1 MRRIAQGI
9 VAGALSRA
17 AVLQTALFAAVVS
30 GAAAL
35 GAASPVPA
43 AAQRPI
49 TPDTFEDP
57 VARQLYTAAL
67 ANWTRLDESVVRYTS
82 LIEQRIAAAIRTPL
96 KDRVIYHNETAV
108 RAFWDQDHD
117 ALLQVLG
124 SRSQYPGREIAM
136 REGEMDWLQDLP
148 FDKPFEP
155 GGDRLFF
162 GLTDGDEEVF
172 QPSSDDFWLAH
183 PLGEG
188 ADSLYRFQSGDTLTL
203 SFPDGRRLEAIQLE
217 VLPREAD
224 SRRISGAL
232 WIEPATGALVRA
244 VYRFSRRFDAMRD
257 IPELQRE
264 EERGT
269 FRYVPGLF
277 KPWTFDLT
285 LMAVDYALWDF
296 EVWLPRSMRMEG
308 EAGAGIIKV
317 PVTMDLSY
325 RIESVTMAGDEV
337 EAGPDPAG
345 EQRGAA
351 SASRT
356 AAADSTPPERVDRTA
371 TPGMPLR
378 EVHFETRAEA
388 MAFIAR
394 LLSDDDGI
402 DYELMSDA
410 EIPARDRESFLIVP
424 RERSLVAAS
433 PHLPPP
439 IWENAIGFPSDDE
452 IEAFMQNLADLPA
465 PPAQTIP
472 WSFNWGW
479 ARHDLLR
486 YNRVEGPAVGGQ
498 FETDLPGRHSLGGS
512 GFFGFADLQPKV
524 RLELRRSTV
533 LRRLTLG
540 TFYELRA
547 TDPSGNYMDFG
558 NSFGALFFG
567 RDDGEYY
574 RATGADLTWRPP
586 EGSRDSFRFR
596 LYGERQSAVAAET
609 DFALF
614 RVFDGEWRFR
624 PNLAAD
630 DVEEAG
636 AELRVSPWW
645 GNNPVKAQLGLEL
658 EGRGAMWR
666 RTGDVARS
674 RYGQATATLRTIV
687 PVRGEGWRSW
697 RVGAEA
703 AAGTTW
709 GDAPVQRHWF
719 LGAAAT
725 LRGYPASTLSGSSFV
740 RARLELSR
748 AFEGVG
754 VILFGDAGWAG
765 PRDLFHRDD
774 FLYGIGM
781 GGSILDGLI
790 RMDLSQGLK
799 GPYKDFRIDL
809 YLDAIL

>member
-1 MRRIAQGI
+1 MNRVAQGI
-9 VAGALSRA
+9 VRPPALRAALSWA
-17 AVLQTALFAAVVS
+17 AVS

-35 GAASPVPA
+35 GAAALGAGVPAPA
-43 AAQRPI
+43 AAQRTI
-49 TPDTFEDP
+49 APDTFEDP
-57 VARQLYTAAL
+57 VARQLYIAAL
-67 ANWTRLDESVVRYTS
+67 ANWTRLDESIVRYTS
-82 LIEQRIAAAIRTPL
+82 RIEQRIAAAIRTPL

-108 RAFWDQDHD
+108 RAFWDQEHD
-117 ALLQVLG
+117 ALIQVLG

-172 QPSSDDFWLAH
+172 QPSSEDFWLAH

-224 SRRISGAL
+224 SHRISGAL
-232 WIEPATGALVRA
+232 WIEPSTGALVRA

-285 LMAVDYALWDF
+285 LMAVDYGLWDF

-325 RIESVTMAGDEV
+325 RIESVTMADDEV
-337 EAGPDPAG
+337 DAGPDPAN
-345 EQRGAA
+345 EQEGAA
-351 SASRT
+351 AASRT
-356 AAADSTPPERVDRTA
+356 AAADRAPPEPADRTPA
-371 TPGMPLR
+371 ADGSLR

-410 EIPARDRESFLIVP
+410 EMPARDRESFLIVP
-424 RERSLVAAS
+424 RERSLVATS

-452 IEAFMQNLADLPA
+452 IEGFMASLANLPA
-465 PPAQTIP
+465 PPMQTIP

-498 FETDLPGRHSLGGS
+498 FETELSGRHALGGS
-512 GFFGFADLQPKV
+512 AFFGLADLRPKV
-524 RLELRRSTV
+524 RLEMRRSTV
-533 LRRLTLG
+533 YRRLTLG
-540 TFYELRA
+540 GFHELRP
-547 TDPSGNYMDFG
+547 TDPAGGYLGFG
-558 NSFGALFFG
+558 NSMNALLFG

-574 RATGADLTWRPP
+574 RASGADLTWRPP
-586 EGSRDSFRFR
+586 DGSRDSFLFR
-596 LYGERQSAVAAET
+596 VYGERQSAVTAET

-614 RVFDGEWRFR
+614 RVFDGEWGFR
-624 PNLAAD
+624 PNLVAEN
-630 DVEEAG
+630 VEETG
-636 AELRVSPWW
+636 ATLRVSPWW

-658 EGRGAMWR
+658 EGRGATWR
-666 RTGDVARS
+666 RTGEEAWS
-674 RYGQATATLRTIV
+674 RYGQATGTLRAIV
-687 PVRGEGWRSW
+687 PVRGDGWRSW

-703 AAGTTW
+703 AAGTIW

-765 PRDLFHRDD
+765 SRDLFSRDD
-774 FLYGIGM
+774 FLYGVGM

>member
-1 MRRIAQGI
+1 MRRIAEGI
-9 VAGALSRA
+9 APGTPIRA
-17 AVLQTALFAAVVS
+17 ALVGAAVY
-30 GAAAL
+30 GATLPA
-35 GAASPVPA
+35 PA
-43 AAQRPI
+43 AAQTDI
-49 TPDTFEDP
+49 APDTFEDP

-67 ANWTRLDESVVRYTS
+67 ANWTRLDESILRYTAR
-82 LIEQRIAAAIRTPL
+82 IEQRIAAAIRTPL

-117 ALLQVLG
+117 ALIQVLG
-124 SRSQYPGREIAM
+124 TRSQYPGREIAM

-172 QPSSDDFWLAH
+172 QPSSEDFWLAH
-183 PLGEG
+183 PLGAG

-203 SFPDGRRLEAIQLE
+203 SFPDGRRLEAIELE

-224 SRRISGAL
+224 SHRISGAL
-232 WIEPATGALVRA
+232 WIEPGTGALVRA

-264 EERGT
+264 EDRGT

-325 RIESVTMAGDEV
+325 RIESVSMADDEV
-337 EAGPDPAG
+337 EAGPDAG
-345 EQRGAA
+345 AEQRGAA
-351 SASRT
+351 AASRT
-356 AAADSTPPERVDRTA
+356 ESADRAPAAAGS
-371 TPGMPLR
+371 LR
-378 EVHFETRAEA
+378 EVHFKTRAEA
-388 MAFIAR
+388 MTFIAR

-410 EIPARDRESFLIVP
+410 EMPARDRESFLIVP

-439 IWENAIGFPSDDE
+439 IWENAVGFPSDDE
-452 IEAFMQNLADLPA
+452 IEGFMQSLADLPA
-465 PPAQTIP
+465 APAQAIP

-486 YNRVEGPAVGGQ
+486 YNRIEGPAVGGR
-498 FETDLPGRHSLGGS
+498 FETDLSGRHALGGS
-512 GFFGFADLQPKV
+512 AFFGLADLRPKV
-524 RLELRRSTV
+524 RLEARRSTV
-533 LRRLTLG
+533 HRRLTLG
-540 TFYELRA
+540 GFHELRP
-547 TDPSGNYMDFG
+547 TDPAGGYLGFG
-558 NSFGALFFG
+558 NSFSALFFG

-574 RATGADLTWRPP
+574 RAAGADLTWRPP
-586 EGSRDSFRFR
+586 DGSRDSFLFR
-596 LYGERQSAVAAET
+596 VYGERQSAVAAET

-614 RVFDGEWRFR
+614 RVFDGEWGFR
-624 PNLAAD
+624 PNLVAD

-636 AELRVSPWW
+636 TELRVSPWW
-645 GNNPVKAQLGLEL
+645 GSDPVRAQLGLEL

-666 RTGDVARS
+666 RTGEEARS
-674 RYGQATATLRTIV
+674 QYGQATATLRAIV
-687 PVRGEGWRSW
+687 PVRGDGWRSW
-697 RVGAEA
+697 RLGAEA

-725 LRGYPASTLSGSSFV
+725 LRGYPASTVSGSSFV

-748 AFEGVG
+748 AYEGVG

-765 PRDLFHRDD
+765 HRDLFNRDD
-774 FLYGIGM
+774 LLYGVGM
-781 GGSILDGLI
+781 GGSVLDGLI